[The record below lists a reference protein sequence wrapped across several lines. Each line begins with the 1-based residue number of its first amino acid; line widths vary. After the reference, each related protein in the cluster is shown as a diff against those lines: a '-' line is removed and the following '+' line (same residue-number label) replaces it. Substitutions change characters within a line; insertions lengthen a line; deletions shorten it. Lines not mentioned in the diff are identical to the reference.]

1 MKKRLLLLVLF
12 STTLLPVA
20 AFAKETFAKEPTKI
34 TGLKMPESAIQ
45 AKDGTI
51 YISEI
56 NEFGK
61 DGDGQISK
69 VDKEGNVKV
78 FATGMDDPKGLA
90 MIGDKLYVADKNR
103 VLEVN
108 KDGTW
113 QVYGAQ
119 MAFPGTPVFLND
131 LVADKL
137 GNLYVSDSGSL
148 KSGGQ
153 IYKIAKGGG
162 NISVIVDSKNPD
174 ILAPNGLLF
183 EGRDNLLS
191 VDFESGILY
200 RVNITNG
207 KTTKL
212 ATGFGGGDGMVKTKA
227 GKIYISDWKNGK
239 VYVVAAGKAKIIK
252 EGYKASADI
261 ALSNDEKFIMVPDM
275 KAGEL
280 DFISIIPVKAPS
292 NQTSS
297 SQAPVGQK

>member
-1 MKKRLLLLVLF
+1 MKNSVQKLLLLL
-12 STTLLPVA
+12 TLLPATVL
-20 AFAKETFAKEPTKI
+20 AKEPIKI
-34 TGLKMPESAIQ
+34 TGLKMPESVVQ
-45 AKDGTI
+45 AKDGNI

-69 VDKEGNVKV
+69 VDEKGNVTV
-78 FATGMDDPKGLA
+78 FATGMDDPKGITA
-90 MIGDKLYVADKNR
+90 MGDKLYVADKNR

-119 MAFPGTPVFLND
+119 MAFPSTPVFLND
-131 LVADKL
+131 IVADKL
-137 GNLYVSDSGSL
+137 GNLYVSDSGDL

-153 IYKIAKGGG
+153 IYKIAKGGEKV
-162 NISVIVDSKNPD
+162 SIVADSKNPD

-183 EGRDNLLS
+183 EGRNNLLS

-200 RVNITNG
+200 RVNISSG

-212 ATGFGGGDGMVKTKA
+212 AEGFGGGDGMVKTKA
-227 GKIYISDWKNGK
+227 GKIYISSWKEGK
-239 VYVVAAGKAKIIK
+239 VFRVGAGKAYEMKT
-252 EGYKASADI
+252 GYKAAADI
-261 ALSNDEKFIMVPDM
+261 ALTNDEKYLMVPDM

-280 DFISIIPVKAPS
+280 DFIPLAAPE
-292 NQTSS
+292 QE
-297 SQAPVGQK
+297 